1 MTAKPKSAGYIS
13 LAATANLMARVGMLE
28 ETVTGKPKDEE
39 YFNQVAVAARGIF
52 RVVVMGEIKKG
63 KSSFINAL
71 CGMEGLVPVHSDVAT
86 STVFKIH
93 YGEEHDYK
101 VFFLPEAN
109 KGPLP
114 IGHAEVD
121 DYGTENGNPDNKKQV
136 DFIAVQAPA
145 PLLKSGLILVDTPGV
160 GGLFKKHRDITY
172 RHAPKADAVF
182 FVTESNN
189 APIGNDEI
197 SFLKDLRK
205 ITPLVYFVQ
214 TKASAVDASARLA
227 RMENNLSILADKVE
241 IPKAEIRYFTI
252 DSKLK
257 QKADANKNLKY
268 LKASGFQ
275 PLQAYINTVLK
286 PARERNVA
294 VMGIRRAASKLA
306 QLQSEV
312 EGRKLILDASTA
324 EQQQELR
331 TKLQEAQ
338 EAITEWHENI
348 RPGLVKEFH
357 LAVQEINSDLTGK
370 VTRELSPG
378 GRISE
383 RMHSFLNQQTQSANP
398 EDIYA
403 LVGPIVQE
411 TRAEAS
417 ETMLTISNELKDRFS
432 RLVEALAIKS
442 GASLPNT
449 SLLVLSDTEVR
460 TTVEFSDA
468 SLLEIAAKASEDHFF
483 ERTRTGLYGG
493 MAGGT
498 IAMIAGGVI
507 GSVIPVVG
515 TIVGSTVGMM
525 IAAAWGGHQALEM
538 TRIQQSSAARQ
549 QVLAAIDKDLARIH
563 AQTLSGLHKA
573 FGSLR
578 IHAEGILADM
588 VKEAMRK
595 LSSQRAELEQRSKA
609 SSSEIQTKRHELKSL
624 TATVEAL
631 GRELKA
637 AEKSLA

>member
-1 MTAKPKSAGYIS
+1 MSAKPKSAGYIS

-28 ETVTGKPKDEE
+28 EAVTGKPKDEE

-52 RVVVMGEIKKG
+52 RVVIMGEIKKG

-71 CGMEGLVPVHSDVAT
+71 CGIDDLVPVHSDVAT

-93 YGEEHDYK
+93 HGEEHNYK

-109 KGPLP
+109 REPLSILP
-114 IGHAEVD
+114 EEVN
-121 DYGTENGNPDNKKQV
+121 DYGTEKGNPDNKKNV

-182 FVTESNN
+182 FVTESINE
-189 APIGNDEI
+189 PIGADEI

-214 TKASAVDASARLA
+214 TKSSLADTAARLA
-227 RMENNLSILADKVE
+227 RMENNISILVDKVG
-241 IPKAEIRYFTI
+241 IPKEEIRYFII

-257 QKADANKNLKY
+257 READENKDIEDLKD
-268 LKASGFQ
+268 SGFP

-312 EGRKLILDASTA
+312 NARKLILEASTA

-338 EAITEWHENI
+338 EAITEWNENI
-348 RPGLVKEFH
+348 RPSLVKEFQ
-357 LAVQEINSDLTGK
+357 LAVQDINSDLTGK
-370 VTRELSPG
+370 VTMELRPG

-383 RMHSFLNQQTQSANP
+383 RTQSFLNQQTQSANP

-403 LVGPIVQE
+403 MVGPLVQQ

-417 ETMLTISNELKDRFS
+417 ETMLTISDELKDRFS

-449 SLLVLSDTEVR
+449 SLLVLSDTDMQ
-460 TTVEFSDA
+460 TTIEFSDA
-468 SLLEIAAKASEDHFF
+468 SLRELAAKAGEGHFF
-483 ERTRTGLYGG
+483 ERTRTALYGG
-493 MAGGT
+493 MAGAT
-498 IAMIAGGVI
+498 IGGII

-515 TIVGSTVGMM
+515 TILGSTVGMM
-525 IAAAWGGHQALEM
+525 IAGAWGGHQALEM
-538 TRIQQSSAARQ
+538 TRTQQSSVARQ
-549 QVLAAIDKDLARIH
+549 QVLAAIDKDLAGIH
-563 AQTLSGLHKA
+563 AQTLSGLNKA

-578 IHAEGILADM
+578 IHAEGILAEM
-588 VKEAMRK
+588 VKESMRK

-609 SSSEIQTKRHELKSL
+609 TSPEIQTKRHELKSL
-624 TATVEAL
+624 TAAVDAL

-637 AEKSLA
+637 AEKSLE